1 MNSLVDER
9 RKTRKYDIL
18 LLGATGYTGSLTA
31 EYIVRHLPTNLKW
44 AIAGR
49 SRSKLETLARKLKD
63 LDPDRLQP
71 EIEVVSFKDRKEL
84 DSVVKD
90 SKVCVSVVLYWQ
102 IGEVIV
108 KSCVENGTDYVD
120 VAGDIPL
127 LRTFVEKYHDMAVTA
142 GVALIHL
149 CGVFAGP
156 QDLLAWASV
165 RELARKTSRKTR
177 EVIMSFVEFELS
189 ASGGTISSLM
199 AENTYDPQA
208 IKQARQPWVLS
219 PVEGVQTSPS
229 TNFLGM
235 RRDPVLG
242 LLSGSSFGADENRAL
257 VHRTWGLFRGTD
269 QDYGPNF
276 QYNEYNKASST
287 VAALLSVLKTVFL
300 SSIMKINL
308 LRRIAKVFLPAPG
321 EGPDIEK
328 TRHSPVKFEAVA
340 IADSTDDTEPPRAYA
355 SFSYPSGAY
364 HTTALFLAQAAA
376 SLLYSRTLAGNFSGG
391 CLTPAFLGDDLLGRL
406 REAGANIHVDLV

>member
-1 MNSLVDER
+1 MSALVDER

-31 EYIVRHLPTNLKW
+31 EHIVRHLPTSLKW

-71 EIEVVSFKDRKEL
+71 GKEL

-102 IGEVIV
+102 VGEVV
-108 KSCVENGTDYVD
+108 VQSCVENGTDYLD

-127 LRTFVEKYHDMAVTA
+127 LRTFVEKYHDMAVKA
-142 GVALIHL
+142 DVALIHL
-149 CGVFAGP
+149 CGVFTGP
-156 QDLLAWASV
+156 QDLLTWASV
-165 RELARKTSRKTR
+165 RELARRTSRKTR
-177 EVIMSFVEFELS
+177 EVIVSFVEFELS
-189 ASGGTISSLM
+189 PSGGTVSSLI
-199 AENTYDPQA
+199 AENTYDHQA
-208 IKQARQPWVLS
+208 LEQARQPWVLS
-219 PVEGVQTSPS
+219 PVEGIQTSLS

-235 RRDPVLG
+235 RRDHILG
-242 LLSGSSFGADENRAL
+242 LLSGSSISADQNRAL
-257 VHRTWGLFRGTD
+257 VHRTWGLFRETD

-287 VAALLSVLKTVFL
+287 VAALLGVLNTVFL
-300 SSIMKINL
+300 NFIMKINL
-308 LRRIAKVFLPAPG
+308 LKRVAKMFLPPPG

-364 HTTALFLAQAAA
+364 HTTALFLAQGAA

-391 CLTPAFLGDDLLGRL
+391 CLTPAFLGDDLLERL
-406 REAGANIHVDLV
+406 QEAGATIHINLV